1 MTRGNAGSS
10 HDRILIAA
18 RTLFARRGYV
28 QTSTAQVA
36 REAATS
42 ESQLVKHFGSK
53 EGLLEALFEAVWAD
67 VNAHVG
73 RLTTTHPDP
82 VLRLKAIVWFMLARF
97 AENSDLRRLMLF
109 EGRRIGSRG
118 AALTPG
124 FLRFIDYIDAVL
136 KEAKRSRRFRVALA
150 PGAVRSLLIGACEGL
165 MRDRLLAEDSPY
177 PAAYS
182 QKDIARAI
190 DTLID
195 SFLTDESERAYA
207 RPALAVRKDPA
218 EEVERP
224 VRRVRGL
231 QP

>member
-1 MTRGNAGSS
+1 MSRENAGSS

-53 EGLLEALFEAVWAD
+53 EGLLEALFESAWAD
-67 VNAHVG
+67 VNAHIA

-82 VLRLKAIVWFMLARF
+82 VCRLKAIVAFMLARF
-97 AENSDLRRLMLF
+97 AENPDLRRLMLF

-124 FLRFIDYIDAVL
+124 FLRFIECLDATL
-136 KEAKRSRRFRVALA
+136 KDAKRARRFRVALA
-150 PGAVRSLLIGACEGL
+150 PAAVRSLLLGACEGL
-165 MRDRLLAEDSPY
+165 LRDRLLAEDSAY

-182 QKDIARAI
+182 GKDITRAI
-190 DTLID
+190 SMLID
-195 SFLTDESERAYA
+195 TFLSERSERA
-207 RPALAVRKDPA
+207 
-218 EEVERP
+218 
-224 VRRVRGL
+224 
-231 QP
+231 